1 MVRSCL
7 EARKAAKLIG
17 METAIGR
24 IDQIFREHMS
34 LVASST
40 SLAPEIALAAS
51 TMVDCLRRGGRI
63 LACGNGGSAADAQH
77 FACELVGRFKLNRK
91 ALSVIPLSVDP
102 SSVTSIS
109 NDYGFD
115 TVFERQV
122 EAHGRPGDV
131 LLAIS
136 TSGKSPNVVA
146 AAKKAKGIG
155 MSVVGL
161 CGAQRGDLAEHC
173 DHVLLVP
180 SEETPRV
187 QEIHGIIVHVLCEI
201 LESESIY

>member
-1 MVRSCL
+1 
-7 EARKAAKLIG
+7 
-17 METAIGR
+17 METATGR

-51 TMVDCLRRGGRI
+51 VMIDCLRRGGRI

-77 FACELVGRFKLNRK
+77 FACELVGRFKLNRR

-102 SSVTSIS
+102 SSVTSIA
-109 NDYGFD
+109 NDYGFE

-122 EAHGRPGDV
+122 EAHGRAGDV

-136 TSGKSPNVVA
+136 TSGKSPNVVRA
-146 AAKKAKGIG
+146 AMKAKEVG

-161 CGAQRGDLAEHC
+161 AGSQRGDLAQHC
-173 DHVLLVP
+173 DHILLVP
-180 SEETPRV
+180 SDDTPRI
-187 QEIHGIIVHVLCEI
+187 QEIHGLIVHMLCEI
-201 LESESIY
+201 LEAESIY